1 MRNSFYPKMA
11 VTNIRKNA
19 RMYVPYML
27 TCICTIIMYLVM
39 SAISGNPG
47 IDEMRGSDSL
57 RMVLQLGQSIIAIFA
72 VIFLF
77 YTNSFL
83 MKRRKKELG
92 LYSILGLEKRHMG
105 RILLYECIFTS
116 AVSLGIGILG
126 GFLISKLMFLILLKL
141 IQTNVDFEF
150 IMSGDAI
157 RSTLILF
164 GIIFACTLV
173 SNLFT
178 TGKSNPI
185 ELLYGGNK
193 GEKEPKA
200 RWITAL
206 IGLICTAVGYIMAI
220 TVKSPIDALMQFFI
234 AVLLVIVGT
243 YLLFITG
250 SIALLKILKKNKT
263 FYYKQKHFTSVS
275 GMIYRMKQN
284 AVGLANICILSTGVL
299 LSIATTI
306 SLNIGIEELI
316 VNMYPEQYSVT
327 SFNATDDNVNEM
339 KDIIYDEAEKN
350 NIQVKDYF
358 YYRYNTLG
366 VNQKDNELLLKG
378 VDQGNMSASMF
389 MTVDNYNNVMGTDKK
404 LSEDEV
410 LIIDFK
416 KSFQYPS
423 VKIGDK
429 EYKVAEEIKD
439 NDLIAN
445 LTINML
451 DGYGVVFADQTI
463 INEICAAAGSGV
475 NEGSA
480 EPDTFIGF
488 NADGE
493 QKTLDHYTNV
503 LHKKMRVMLEENEN
517 LFINLSDRDSGSSML
532 RASISSFLFIGVFIG
547 VLFLMAT
554 VLIIYYKQ
562 ISEGYEDK
570 ERFSIM
576 QKVGMSKI
584 EVKKSIRSQILT
596 VFFLPLVVAILHVMA
611 AFNMMSK
618 LLFMFGLFNTN
629 LFVVCT
635 IGTIIIFAIIYSFV
649 FAMTAKTYYKIVG

>member
-19 RMYVPYML
+19 GMYVPYML

-47 IDEMRGSDSL
+47 IDEMRGSESL
-57 RMVLQLGQSIIAIFA
+57 RMVLQFGQSIIAIFS

-92 LYSILGLEKRHMG
+92 LYSILGLEKRHIG

-116 AVSLGIGILG
+116 AVSLGIGLLG
-126 GFLISKLMFLILLKL
+126 GILISKLMFLILLKL

-150 IMSGDAI
+150 IMSRDAI
-157 RSTLILF
+157 CSTLILF
-164 GIIFACTLV
+164 GIIFACTLL
-173 SNLFT
+173 SNLFM
-178 TGKSNPI
+178 TGKSKPI

-206 IGLICTAVGYIMAI
+206 IGLICTAVGYFMAI
-220 TVKSPIDALMQFFI
+220 TVKSPIDALIQFFI

-250 SIALLKILKKNKT
+250 SIALLKILKKNKA
-263 FYYKQKHFTSVS
+263 FYYRQKHFTSVS

-316 VNMYPEQYSVT
+316 HNMYPEQYSMI
-327 SFNATDDNVNEM
+327 SYHATEEEVEQM
-339 KDIIYDEAEKN
+339 KNIVYQEAEKN
-350 NIQVKDYF
+350 NIKVKDYF
-358 YYRYNTLG
+358 QYRYNSLG
-366 VNQKDNELLLKG
+366 VSQIDNELQLVG
-378 VDQGNMSASMF
+378 VDQGNLSACML
-389 MTVDNYNNVMGTDKK
+389 MTVDNYNEVMGTDKK
-404 LSEDEV
+404 LAEDEV

-416 KSFQYPS
+416 KSFAYPTLR
-423 VKIGDK
+423 IGSS
-429 EYKVAEEIKD
+429 EYKVSEEIKD
-439 NDLIAN
+439 NDMIAN

-451 DGYGVVFADQTI
+451 DGYGVVFANQEI
-463 INEICAAAGSGV
+463 INNICIAAGTDINSGS
-475 NEGSA
+475 E

-488 NADGE
+488 NADGD
-493 QKTLDHYTNV
+493 QKTLDHFTNV
-503 LHKKMRVMLEENEN
+503 LHKKLRTMLEASED
-517 LFINLSDRDSGSSML
+517 LFINLSDRDSGAAML

-576 QKVGMSKI
+576 QKVGMSKG

-596 VFFLPLVVAILHVMA
+596 VFFLPLVVAILHVAA

-618 LLFMFGLFNTN
+618 LLFMFGLFNTD
-629 LFVVCT
+629 LFVICT

-649 FAMTAKTYYKIVG
+649 FTMTAKTYYKIVG

>member
-19 RMYVPYML
+19 GMYVPYML

-47 IDEMRGSDSL
+47 IDEMRGSESL
-57 RMVLQLGQSIIAIFA
+57 RMVLQFGQSIIAIFS

-92 LYSILGLEKRHMG
+92 LYSILGLEKRHIG

-116 AVSLGIGILG
+116 AVSLGIGLLG
-126 GFLISKLMFLILLKL
+126 GILISKLMFLILLKL

-150 IMSGDAI
+150 IMSRDAI
-157 RSTLILF
+157 CSTLILF
-164 GIIFACTLV
+164 GIIFACTLL
-173 SNLFT
+173 SNLFM
-178 TGKSNPI
+178 TGKSKPI

-206 IGLICTAVGYIMAI
+206 IGLICTAVGYFMAI
-220 TVKSPIDALMQFFI
+220 TVKSPIDALIQFFI

-250 SIALLKILKKNKT
+250 SIALLKILKKNKA
-263 FYYKQKHFTSVS
+263 FYYRQKHFTSVS

-316 VNMYPEQYSVT
+316 HNMYPEQYSMT
-327 SFNATDDNVNEM
+327 SYHATEEEVEQM
-339 KDIIYDEAEKN
+339 KNIVYQEAEKN
-350 NIQVKDYF
+350 NIKVKDYF
-358 YYRYNTLG
+358 QYRYNSLG
-366 VNQKDNELLLKG
+366 VSQIDNELQLVG
-378 VDQGNMSASMF
+378 VDQGNLSACML
-389 MTVDNYNNVMGTDKK
+389 MTVDNYNEVMGTDKK
-404 LSEDEV
+404 LAKDEV

-416 KSFQYPS
+416 KSFAYPTLR
-423 VKIGDK
+423 IGSS
-429 EYKVAEEIKD
+429 EYKVSEEIKD
-439 NDLIAN
+439 NDMIAN

-451 DGYGVVFADQTI
+451 DGYGVVFANQEI
-463 INEICAAAGSGV
+463 INNICIAAGTDINSGS
-475 NEGSA
+475 E

-488 NADGE
+488 NADGD
-493 QKTLDHYTNV
+493 QKTLDHFTNV
-503 LHKKMRVMLEENEN
+503 LHKKLRTMLEASED
-517 LFINLSDRDSGSSML
+517 LFINLSDRDSGAAML

-576 QKVGMSKI
+576 QKVGMSKG

-596 VFFLPLVVAILHVMA
+596 VFFLPLVVAILHVAA

-618 LLFMFGLFNTN
+618 LLFMFGLFNTD
-629 LFVVCT
+629 LFVICT

-649 FAMTAKTYYKIVG
+649 FTMTAKTYYKIVG

>member
-19 RMYVPYML
+19 RMYLPYML

-47 IDEMRGSDSL
+47 IDEMRGSESL
-57 RMVLQLGQSIIAIFA
+57 RMILQLGQSIIAIFA
-72 VIFLF
+72 AIFLF

-92 LYSILGLEKRHMG
+92 LYSILGLEKRHIG

-141 IQTNVDFEF
+141 IRTNVEFEF
-150 IMSGDAI
+150 IMSSDAI
-157 RSTLILF
+157 SSTLILF

-173 SNLFT
+173 SNLLT

-185 ELLYGGNK
+185 DLLYGGNK

-206 IGLICTAVGYIMAI
+206 IGFICTAIGYIMAI
-220 TVKSPIDALMQFFI
+220 TVKSPIEALMQFFI
-234 AVLLVIVGT
+234 AVILVIVGT

-250 SIALLKILKKNKT
+250 SIALLKILKRNKA

-316 VNMYPEQYSVT
+316 HNMYPEQYSLT
-327 SFNATDDNVNEM
+327 SYGATGEEVSQM
-339 KDIIYDEAEKN
+339 KDIIYQEAEKN

-358 YYRYNTLG
+358 QYRYNSLA
-366 VNQKDNELLLKG
+366 VSQVDNELQVKG
-378 VDQGNMSASMF
+378 ADQGNFSACML
-389 MTVDNYNNVMGTDKK
+389 MTVDNYNDVMGTDKK

-410 LIIDFK
+410 FIIDFK
-416 KSFQYPS
+416 KGFNYPT
-423 VKIGDK
+423 VKMGNK
-429 EYKVAEEIKD
+429 EFTVVEEIKD

-445 LTINML
+445 LTLNML
-451 DGYGVVFADQTI
+451 DGYGVVFANQ
-463 INEICAAAGSGV
+463 EIVDNICAGSGT
-475 NEGSA
+475 NMNSQGE

-488 NADGE
+488 DAEGD

-503 LHKKMRVMLEENEN
+503 LHKRMRAMMEESEN
-517 LFINLSDRDSGSSML
+517 LFINFSDRDSGASML

-576 QKVGMSKI
+576 QKVGMSKG

-596 VFFLPLVVAILHVMA
+596 VFFLPLVVAILHVAA

-629 LFVVCT
+629 LFVICT

>member
-19 RMYVPYML
+19 GMYVPYML

-47 IDEMRGSDSL
+47 IDEMRGSESL
-57 RMVLQLGQSIIAIFA
+57 RMVLQFGQSIIAIFS

-92 LYSILGLEKRHMG
+92 LYSILGLEKRHIG

-116 AVSLGIGILG
+116 AVSLGIGLLG
-126 GFLISKLMFLILLKL
+126 GILISKLMFLILLKL

-150 IMSGDAI
+150 IMSRDAI
-157 RSTLILF
+157 CSTLILF
-164 GIIFACTLV
+164 GIIFACTLL
-173 SNLFT
+173 SNLFM
-178 TGKSNPI
+178 TGKSKPI

-206 IGLICTAVGYIMAI
+206 IGLICTAVGYFMAI
-220 TVKSPIDALMQFFI
+220 TVKSPIDALIQFFI

-250 SIALLKILKKNKT
+250 SIALLKILKKNKA
-263 FYYKQKHFTSVS
+263 FYYRQKHFTSVS

-316 VNMYPEQYSVT
+316 HNMYPEQYSMT
-327 SFNATDDNVNEM
+327 SYHATEEEVEQM
-339 KDIIYDEAEKN
+339 KNIVYQEAEKN
-350 NIQVKDYF
+350 NIKVKDYSQ
-358 YYRYNTLG
+358 YRYNSLG
-366 VNQKDNELLLKG
+366 VSQIDNELQLVG
-378 VDQGNMSASMF
+378 VDQGNLSACML
-389 MTVDNYNNVMGTDKK
+389 MTVDNYNEVMGTDKK
-404 LSEDEV
+404 LAEDEV

-416 KSFQYPS
+416 KSFAYPTLR
-423 VKIGDK
+423 IGSS
-429 EYKVAEEIKD
+429 EYKVSEEIKD
-439 NDLIAN
+439 NDMIAN

-451 DGYGVVFADQTI
+451 DGYGVVFANQEI
-463 INEICAAAGSGV
+463 INNICIAAGTDINSGS
-475 NEGSA
+475 E

-488 NADGE
+488 NADGD
-493 QKTLDHYTNV
+493 QKTLDHFTNV
-503 LHKKMRVMLEENEN
+503 LHKKLRTMLEASED
-517 LFINLSDRDSGSSML
+517 LFINLSDRDSGAAML

-576 QKVGMSKI
+576 QKVGMSKG

-596 VFFLPLVVAILHVMA
+596 VFFLPLVVAILHVAA

-618 LLFMFGLFNTN
+618 LLFMFGLFNTD
-629 LFVVCT
+629 LFVICT

-649 FAMTAKTYYKIVG
+649 FTMTAKTYYKIVG